1 MNEGLKARINIFLF
15 GMLSGVIVAAAFA
28 YVFAIP
34 ANNYY
39 WQREIWRRGGAAW
52 TFNMKSG
59 RMDWKWMFEPVS
71 DTPRQKRV
79 TVPPSAAKVRTD
91 QL

>member
-1 MNEGLKARINIFLF
+1 MGAEINVFFI
-15 GMLSGVIVAAAFA
+15 GMLSGVMVAAAFT

-39 WQREIWRRGGAAW
+39 WKTEIWRRGGAAW
-52 TFNMKSG
+52 TFDMHSG
-59 RMDWKWMFEPVS
+59 HMGWKWMVEPKADS
-71 DTPRQKRV
+71 PSQKRV
-79 TVPPSAAKVRTD
+79 TAPPSAVNVPSE